1 MSYKLFTAFMLPIFI
16 SCVSWYFTFII
27 VIIIGWFYWII
38 MSARQFH
45 QIKFKQLLAFPDCFH
60 SSVLFLLVL
69 VPCVKRKNYCAFAFW
84 SGIAGLLDPNLLDR
98 RTAIVEQFTLDLGVY
113 WMLVS
118 TSFQPT
124 KGWANSVILSS
135 SFVSIFVGIS
145 RFVPHPHAIRSSW
158 GRSGV
163 LPAQPFI
170 LSLISTWEIF
180 TTCFALS
187 LKHADGIILTQKP
200 RSLSHT
206 LKSWT
211 PAESRHPTRAIYW
224 KEQRNCE
231 KC

>member
-27 VIIIGWFYWII
+27 IIIGWFYWII

-69 VPCVKRKNYCAFAFW
+69 VPSVTQKLLCFRFLIRHCWAVGSQPAWSPNSDSRTVHVRPWCLLKAGWYQLSIDQGLGQFGYSIIKFCVYFRWHLKICSSPACNPF
-84 SGIAGLLDPNLLDR
+84 
-98 RTAIVEQFTLDLGVY
+98 
-113 WMLVS
+113 LV
-118 TSFQPT
+118 
-124 KGWANSVILSS
+124 G
-135 SFVSIFVGIS
+135 SI
-145 RFVPHPHAIRSSW
+145 R
-158 GRSGV
+158 GV

-187 LKHADGIILTQKP
+187 LKHADGIIHTHKP